1 MFEML
6 WKKLVLSEYL
16 DLFIGGNLPKKI
28 KKIKKIKNKKSHKPK
43 KRKRKAKAMETPA
56 MGEFAPEPHWIRSD
70 RCSSG
75 FKGVMKDSRRGWRVK
90 YEGSTIGR
98 FASKAAAC
106 EAYYQYAGQV
116 YNS

>member
-1 MFEML
+1 MTAE
-6 WKKLVLSEYL
+6 E
-16 DLFIGGNLPKKI
+16 
-28 KKIKKIKNKKSHKPK
+28 
-43 KRKRKAKAMETPA
+43 KAME
-56 MGEFAPEPHWIRSD
+56 EFVPEPHWIRSD